1 MHELLDSLKKSLHL
15 QVKAVKKIESTI
27 NGSFLDI
34 IDQIDQCKGRIIF
47 FGVGKSGLIARKIAS
62 TLSSI
67 GAASIFIHPTDA
79 YHGDLGMLKSDDL
92 AIFISN
98 SGNTTELLG
107 LINPI
112 KRMGL
117 KIISIVGN
125 IQSQLAKMSDY
136 VLDASIDEEA
146 SPIKLVPMASTTT
159 ALVLGDLIAC
169 GLIVKRGFQDKDFAI
184 LHPGGSIGKKLLTF
198 VEDLMHKD
206 QELPTVR
213 LNDGFEKVLYEI
225 SSKRLGVAFVVDDYF
240 FLHGV
245 ITDGDLRRI
254 LEKHKNSVFD
264 LKANDMMTKNPKIIE
279 KKALAISAA
288 NMMQSYSITSLAV
301 CEGKKIIGV
310 IHIHD
315 ILKAGVI

>member
-1 MHELLDSLKKSLHL
+1 MDELLDSLKKSLNL
-15 QVKAVKKIESTI
+15 QVKAIQKIENVI
-27 NGSFLDI
+27 NDSFIDI
-34 IDQIDQCKGRIIF
+34 IDEIDKCTGRIIF

-67 GAASIFIHPTDA
+67 GVASLFIHPTDA

-98 SGNTTELLG
+98 SGSTSELFG
-107 LINPI
+107 LISPI

-125 IQSQLAKMSDY
+125 THSQLANLSDY
-136 VLDASIDEEA
+136 VLDASIEGEA
-146 SPIKLVPMASTTT
+146 SPIKLVPMASTTAT
-159 ALVLGDLIAC
+159 LVLGDLIAC

-184 LHPGGSIGKKLLTF
+184 LHPGGSIGKKLLTL

-206 QELPTVR
+206 KDLPTVQ

-225 SSKRLGVAFVVDDYF
+225 SSKRLGVVFVVDDSL

-245 ITDGDLRRI
+245 VTDGDLRRI
-254 LEKHKNSVFD
+254 LEKYKTSVFN
-264 LKANDMMTKNPKIIE
+264 LKANDMMTTNPKIIE
-279 KKALAISAA
+279 KKVLAISAA
-288 NMMQSYSITSLAV
+288 NIMQSYSITSLAV
-301 CEGKKIIGV
+301 CEDKKIIGV

-315 ILKAGVI
+315 IMKAGVI